1 MIIAPG
7 SQYIDD
13 TATQTESVAAFGQTN
28 FHITERLTATGGPR
42 YTHDRREGISD
53 TSTVGTPYGP
63 TSIPFHYNVEVKGGE
78 WSYLASLSYKFND
91 HALAYVSYSTGFK
104 AAGLNLNAAVT
115 AGSPLVLEPE
125 KVKNWEAGLKQSL
138 FDNRATL
145 NLSAFHTDLSGLQ
158 ANIVPSN
165 GARSFL
171 ANVGDV
177 RAKGVEA
184 DATWAIV
191 DGLDASLNGS
201 YNDVKYTS
209 YPNAPCGVGVP
220 GPCDLTGKPVYEAPK
235 YVVNANLRYEWA
247 LREGVRSYAQAQYSY
262 RSGVYGTVDDSPLGR
277 IPSYALANARIGAK
291 FGDGRYDASIWVNNL
306 TDKAYFQTL
315 STASIVGAAAFGFS
329 GQLGTPRTW
338 GATLRAEF

>member
-1 MIIAPG
+1 VVIAPG
-7 SQYIDD
+7 SQYIGD
-13 TATQTESVAAFGQTN
+13 TATKTESAAVFGQAN
-28 FHITERLTATGGPR
+28 FHITDRLTATGGLR
-42 YTHDRREGISD
+42 YTHDKREGISD

-63 TSIPFHYNVEVKGGE
+63 TSIPFHYNVAVKGGD
-78 WSYLASLSYKFND
+78 WSYLASLSYKFSD
-91 HALAYVSYSTGFK
+91 HALAYASYSTGYK
-104 AAGLNLNAAVT
+104 AAGLNLNSAVT

-125 KVKNWEAGLKQSL
+125 KVKNWEAGLKQTL
-138 FDNRATL
+138 LNERATL
-145 NLSAFHTDLSGLQ
+145 NLSAFRTDLRGLQ

-165 GARSFL
+165 GARSYL

-177 RAKGVEA
+177 RAKGVEF

-191 DGLDASLNGS
+191 EGLDAALNGS

-220 GPCDLTGKPVYEAPK
+220 APCDLTGKPVYQAPK

-247 LREGVRSYAQAQYSY
+247 LREGVRSYAQAQYTY
-262 RSGVYGTVDDSPLGR
+262 RSGVFGTVDDSPYGR
-277 IPSYALANARIGAK
+277 IPSYALLNARLGAK

-306 TDKAYFQTL
+306 TDKQYFQTL

-329 GQLGTPRTW
+329 GQLGAPRTW